1 MCIPVAASD
10 AVSPACDAAGLSF
23 RRARGSGVEHPW
35 LFGTNSESSGSVART
50 ISIARLVWPPEL
62 DLLAEGLAVSGETFA
77 RRNSGLDLRAFVA
90 QVFRVMATETP
101 LGLHGSHCPPLMGE
115 VSRSLDRPK
124 AAKSI

>member
-1 MCIPVAASD
+1 VEAALSIPSFSGT
-10 AVSPACDAAGLSF
+10 SPKS
-23 RRARGSGVEHPW
+23 
-35 LFGTNSESSGSVART
+35 TGSVART
-50 ISIARLVWPPEL
+50 IAVARLVWPPEL